1 MLTPFHPIMEPITK
15 LHPCLMNASLNVH
28 VIFQVLK
35 YMYIHAAAKPMQYSQ
50 CTRVL
55 AALPRCPY
63 SLHRRTGWLDIWIGM
78 WLVCC
83 MTVGALECVHHPR
96 LPQGSTV
103 RISIRRWTCRPTLVA
118 DYTVCSLSIWLICV
132 NRPWGDSENRL
143 PCWPWASSHQI
154 SLTWLY

>member
-55 AALPRCPY
+55 AAVPRCPY

-96 LPQGSTV
+96 LPQGTTV
-103 RISIRRWTCRPTLVA
+103 RISIQRWVCVHVGLPLLQITLSVA
-118 DYTVCSLSIWLICV
+118 YRYGWFVWTGHEVTVRIVCLAGLGQV
-132 NRPWGDSENRL
+132 L
-143 PCWPWASSHQI
+143 TKSH
-154 SLTWLY
+154 